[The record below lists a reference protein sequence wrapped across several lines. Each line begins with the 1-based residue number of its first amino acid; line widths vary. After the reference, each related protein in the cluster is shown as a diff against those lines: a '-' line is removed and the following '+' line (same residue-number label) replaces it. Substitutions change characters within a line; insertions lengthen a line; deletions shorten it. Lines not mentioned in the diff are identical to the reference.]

1 MLVTSLTLNM
11 CTSVCVLAAL
21 TSGEL
26 VLAESGL
33 WDGDL
38 WRRGTDAGFADVV
51 YEIRAPSSSSV
62 QRRVRGFR
70 SFLPYSDLWTRAV
83 LHILHVPA
91 QTQREKDLTCIPVYI
106 VTTYM

>member
-1 MLVTSLTLNM
+1 MLVTSLTLNK
-11 CTSVCVLAAL
+11 CTSVCVFAAL
-21 TSGEL
+21 TSGGL

-38 WRRGTDAGFADVV
+38 WRKGTDAGFAGVV

-70 SFLPYSDLWTRAV
+70 SFLPYSDLWTRTV
-83 LHILHVPA
+83 LHILHVP
-91 QTQREKDLTCIPVYI
+91 TQNSEKNMHTCIYCYDI
-106 VTTYM
+106 YSM